1 MFSEWYTKQC
11 KTPFHPFQRSRR
23 KLDRPADGRL
33 KTKNWKVF
41 FPPKKWKFQ
50 KLYEI
55 WSPDFFWDIFR
66 KFPVYHLK
74 RMAYI
79 IDLVIAQ
86 DSKIFRSTIYK
97 TVVSPSICLIWQTCP
112 SGLRKSEPN
121 ILMAFWALIYDRE
134 LILEK
139 VSQTLPLKQFL
150 YVNVLGG
157 TMAGVRS
164 TLP

>member
-97 TVVSPSICLIWQTCP
+97 TVVSPSICLIWQTCGDVVMLP
-112 SGLRKSEPN
+112 RIRTCLKCLTTIATDTITLQLWLWICWRITVYRTCH
-121 ILMAFWALIYDRE
+121 IL
-134 LILEK
+134 K
-139 VSQTLPLKQFL
+139 
-150 YVNVLGG
+150 
-157 TMAGVRS
+157 
-164 TLP
+164 